1 MRRYC
6 AGAAR
11 FLEAAWDESRAL
23 FSYSTTLVE
32 GDYVQVFSHPSVV
45 RYTVNC
51 LVGLQKAKQH
61 DTDGDA
67 FIGATDGLFERFL
80 SVHGAELPSY
90 ADTGLLTVALSERGD
105 DAAAVTVRWLAAAIA
120 DGKVERL
127 ALQDVSWMLWGL
139 CAAARGGVT
148 GSEAAARAL
157 FRVLHDRFLHRD
169 SLLGRHSA
177 NPLRSHVVSFGAT
190 VYWLRALYE
199 YASTFDDE
207 YVDALFRHGTERIVQ
222 IQGPLGQWPWMIA
235 VASAQAIDPYPV
247 FSVHQDSM
255 SMLFLLPAL
264 KRGVDGVD
272 RAIDRSLAWLVGGN
286 ELEVDMV
293 VPEPFFVYRSF
304 ERKESLDKARRYARS
319 LWPTAARRPSGYAE
333 AGRLRLNSE
342 CRSYQLGWVLYAWS
356 GRSDLR
362 DVGALGPGP
371 QRPPPRG
378 PLSEGGDTGS

>member
-11 FLEAAWDESRAL
+11 FLEAAWDDSRAL

-32 GDYVQVFSHPSVV
+32 GGYAQVYAHPKAV
-45 RYTVNC
+45 RYTVNS
-51 LVGLQKAKQH
+51 LLGLQKAKQH
-61 DTDGDA
+61 DTDGDP
-67 FIGATDGLFERFL
+67 FIGATDGLFERFV
-80 SVHGAELPSY
+80 SVHGTELPSL

-105 DAAAVTVRWLAAAIA
+105 DAANRTVRQLAAAVA
-120 DGKVERL
+120 DGKAERL
-127 ALQDVSWMLWGL
+127 TLQDVSWMLWGL
-139 CAAARGGVT
+139 CEAARRGVT
-148 GSEAAARAL
+148 GSEAAARSL
-157 FRVLHDRFLHRD
+157 FRVLHGRFLNRD

-207 YVDALFRHGTERIVQ
+207 YVDALFRFSTRRVLE

-235 VASAQAIDPYPV
+235 VASAQPVDPYPV

-264 KRGVDGVD
+264 DRGVDGVEE
-272 RAIDRSLAWLVGGN
+272 AIDLSLAWLVGDN
-286 ELEVDMV
+286 ELEFDMI

-304 ERKESLDKARRYARS
+304 ERQESLGKARRYARS
-319 LWPTAARRPSGYAE
+319 LWRSAAGRPSGY
-333 AGRLRLNSE
+333 GGGGGLRVNSE
-342 CRSYQLGWVLYAWS
+342 CRSYQLGWILYAWS
-356 GRSDLR
+356 GRSDLPDLDSLR
-362 DVGALGPGP
+362 HQPRRSRISGSPDVSGV
-371 QRPPPRG
+371 
-378 PLSEGGDTGS
+378 